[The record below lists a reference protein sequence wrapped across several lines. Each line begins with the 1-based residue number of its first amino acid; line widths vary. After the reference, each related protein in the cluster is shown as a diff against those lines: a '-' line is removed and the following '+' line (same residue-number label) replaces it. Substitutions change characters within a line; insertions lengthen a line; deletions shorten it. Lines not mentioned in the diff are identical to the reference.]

1 MKRFKIILVMLALF
15 SFGLSQAA
23 VEFRDPEALRTELQE
38 LLKNHEFQLDKEV
51 IADVTFTI
59 NKNNEVVVLSVET
72 DQDFARSYVVDRLNY
87 KKLQSLPANDL
98 DEYKMLV
105 RIKP

>member
-1 MKRFKIILVMLALF
+1 MKRFKVILVMLALF
-15 SFGLSQAA
+15 LCGMSQAA

-51 IADVTFTI
+51 TADITFTI
-59 NKNNEVVVLSVET
+59 NKNNEVVVLSVDT
-72 DQDFARSYVVDRLNY
+72 DESFIRSYVEKRLNY
-87 KKLQSLPANDL
+87 KKLQCLPKNDL